1 MAGQATAVP
10 CSAAQSSA
18 AQACLC
24 VQLHQRGG
32 DAVLLPPGIVE
43 QHRPTRQHA
52 HQQRHGGLCEV
63 CNPATVWRRAV
74 GAAAAVA
81 VAEAGVAK
89 VRGAPDPLAGLAR
102 RSPPSF
108 SPPAVHHVA
117 NPDGHR
123 QAEDKREEA
132 ADLRRHGGQKRGGG
146 GGRAAAAA
154 RACPGWPGRLL
165 RAMQPR
171 IYCRIAMHIVNR
183 SAVALWVS
191 QALAQTKRWT
201 DGPLRLDN
209 WAAEDGSLNL
219 PIGAQLKDARG
230 TMK

>member
-1 MAGQATAVP
+1 M
-10 CSAAQSSA
+10 
-18 AQACLC
+18 
-24 VQLHQRGG
+24 
-32 DAVLLPPGIVE
+32 
-43 QHRPTRQHA
+43 
-52 HQQRHGGLCEV
+52 
-63 CNPATVWRRAV
+63 
-74 GAAAAVA
+74 A

-146 GGRAAAAA
+146 GRAAAAA

-183 SAVALWVS
+183 SVVALWVS